1 MASSPPQRLS
11 AHDSVF
17 LSWERPEQPMHVA
30 ECMVY
35 DGHITAADIVRM
47 IGERMHL
54 LPRYRQKIVPAPFGI
69 AHPTWEDDPDFDVA
83 NHVDEQT
90 LPAPGDD
97 RVLSRVC
104 GELYCRLLERDR
116 PLWHLTVLHGHA
128 GGGTVIFLK
137 LHHSMVDGV
146 SSVELIEVLHA
157 TVRGTPRPAPGSP
170 GRCRDA
176 SSGSA
181 TSSPTRWRT
190 GSTVSGRWATSSA
203 PVPSAHWRSGCGPWP
218 GPPSTPARSWSGRC
232 RRRRS

>member
-1 MASSPPQRLS
+1 MVSSPPERLS

-17 LSWERPEQPMHVA
+17 LNWERPEQPMHVA

-47 IGERMHL
+47 IGDRMHL

-90 LPAPGDD
+90 LPSPGDD

-157 TVRGTPRPAPGSP
+157 TVRGTPPPPTGANSRPCARSASAARTSQAPW
-170 GRCRDA
+170 
-176 SSGSA
+176 A
-181 TSSPTRWRT
+181 TSSPWWSPPCTSGSPTGRNGWPPSGRPWRT
-190 GSTVSGRWATSSA
+190 SNGASRRPASTR
-203 PVPSAHWRSGCGPWP
+203 
-218 GPPSTPARSWSGRC
+218 
-232 RRRRS
+232 

>member
-1 MASSPPQRLS
+1 MPGSPPARLS

-47 IGERMHL
+47 ICERMHL
-54 LPRYRQKIVPAPFGI
+54 LPRYRQKIMPAPFGI
-69 AHPTWEDDPDFDVA
+69 AHPTWEDDPDFEVA
-83 NHVDEQT
+83 NHVDEQA

-104 GELYCRLLERDR
+104 GELYCRLLDRDR
-116 PLWHLTVLHGHA
+116 PLWHLTVLHGHS

-146 SSVELIEVLHA
+146 SSVELIEVLHS
-157 TVRGTPRPAPGSP
+157 TGRGTPPPPPPPAGSWEPRPLP
-170 GRCRDA
+170 GRVERLRHVAADQVA
-176 SSGSA
+176 NTLDGLRELSDLV
-181 TSSPTRWRT
+181 R
-190 GSTVSGRWATSSA
+190 
-203 PVPSAHWRSGCGPWP
+203 P
-218 GPPSTPARSWSGRC
+218 GALGLLAQRMRAL
-232 RRRRS
+232 

>member
-1 MASSPPQRLS
+1 MASSPPRRLS

-35 DGHITAADIVRM
+35 DGHITAADM
-47 IGERMHL
+47 IGMIRDRMHL
-54 LPRYRQKIVPAPFGI
+54 LPRYRQKIMPAPFGI
-69 AHPTWEDDPDFDVA
+69 AHPTWEDDPDFEVA
-83 NHVDEQT
+83 NHVDEQA

-137 LHHSMVDGV
+137 LHHAMVDGV
-146 SSVELIEVLHA
+146 SSVELIEVLHS
-157 TVRGTPRPAPGSP
+157 TERGTPPPPRRRPGRAHARWSP
-170 GRCRDA
+170 G
-176 SSGSA
+176 G
-181 TSSPTRWRT
+181 
-190 GSTVSGRWATSSA
+190 GR
-203 PVPSAHWRSGCGPWP
+203 PR
-218 GPPSTPARSWSGRC
+218 PPRC
-232 RRRRS
+232 RRLTGAAGAGPDPGRSRHRPAAGP